1 MRTPVSRAGV
11 AGEVGSGRAIEAE
24 SSLARMLGL
33 LDVFTP
39 AAPSWS
45 ADALV
50 RYAGVSRSTAYR
62 YIKALSAAGLLNAV
76 AEGHYILG
84 PRITELD
91 RQIRQC
97 DPLYNAAGAAM
108 KRLVVETG
116 HAALLCTLFRDA
128 TMCIREELA
137 PDSPPHLFTRG
148 QRRPLFLGAASK
160 IMLPYLPA
168 HQLRGL
174 YSRNETAIAM
184 AGLGADWAAFR
195 ATMARIRQAGFVV
208 TSGEFNPG
216 VVGVSAPLFNRSR
229 HILGSV
235 GIAGAK
241 DRLGRVAVADAAGRV
256 RAAAE
261 EITRIV
267 SGLGTVL
274 DRPPRAVGS
283 GALEQVP

>member
-1 MRTPVSRAGV
+1 MRASASPEAV
-11 AGEVGSGRAIEAE
+11 AGDAGSGRGGETE
-24 SSLARMLGL
+24 TSLARMLGL

-45 ADALV
+45 ADALI

-62 YIKALSAAGLLNAV
+62 YIKALSAAGLLSAV
-76 AEGHYILG
+76 AEGFYILG

-97 DPLYNAAGAAM
+97 DPLYNAAGPAM
-108 KRLVVETG
+108 QRLVAETG
-116 HAALLCTLFRDA
+116 HAALLCTLFRGA
-128 TMCIREELA
+128 TMCIREELT

-168 HQLRGL
+168 HQLRSL
-174 YSRNETAIAM
+174 YHRNEAAIAM

-195 ATMARIRQAGFVV
+195 ATMARIRHAGFMV
-208 TSGEFNPG
+208 TTGEFNPG
-216 VVGVSAPLFNRSR
+216 VVGVSAPIFNRSR
-229 HILGSV
+229 HILGSI
-235 GIAGAK
+235 GIAGAE
-241 DRLGRVAVADAAGRV
+241 DRLGRDEVADGASKV
-256 RAAAE
+256 LAAAE
-261 EITRIV
+261 EITRMV
-267 SGLGTVL
+267 GALGTVL

-283 GALEQVP
+283 GVLE